1 MLSRRT
7 PAAWRKGFALHRRKA
22 GTDRYGD
29 AVAVYDMEHPDV
41 TVVDGDEDGIC
52 WQSVRTW
59 QSGGNLSSGGRV
71 DAGGE
76 RIGGI
81 QEGVVY
87 GSLEAAVFDRLVID
101 GSVYELRAIQSWPCH
116 RVFQLQRLR

>member
-7 PAAWRKGFALHRRKA
+7 PVAWRKGFALHRRKA

-41 TVVDGDEDGIC
+41 TVADGDEDGIC

-59 QSGGNLSSGGRV
+59 QSGGNLSSGGR
-71 DAGGE
+71 
-76 RIGGI
+76 
-81 QEGVVY
+81 
-87 GSLEAAVFDRLVID
+87 GSLTGWSSTERCMSCVLFSPGPAT
-101 GSVYELRAIQSWPCH
+101 GCSSSSG
-116 RVFQLQRLR
+116 

>member
-41 TVVDGDEDGIC
+41 TVADGDEHSIFLP
-52 WQSVRTW
+52 SV
-59 QSGGNLSSGGRV
+59 S
-71 DAGGE
+71 
-76 RIGGI
+76 
-81 QEGVVY
+81 Y
-87 GSLEAAVFDRLVID
+87 
-101 GSVYELRAIQSWPCH
+101 
-116 RVFQLQRLR
+116 

>member
-41 TVVDGDEDGIC
+41 TVADGDENGIC

-76 RIGGI
+76 RVGGI
-81 QEGVVY
+81 LEGVVY
-87 GSLEAAVFDRLVID
+87 GDWSSTGWCMSCVPSKFGPAT
-101 GSVYELRAIQSWPCH
+101 GCSSSSG
-116 RVFQLQRLR
+116 

>member
-7 PAAWRKGFALHRRKA
+7 PVAWRKGFTLHRRKA

-81 QEGVVY
+81 LEGVVY
-87 GSLEAAVFDRLVID
+87 GCLEAAVFDRLVID
-101 GSVYELRAIQSWPCH
+101 GAVYELRAIQSWPCH
-116 RVFQLQRLR
+116 RVFQLQRLT

>member
-41 TVVDGDEDGIC
+41 TVADGDENGIC

-71 DAGGE
+71 DARRRTGRRHPGRGGV
-76 RIGGI
+76 RQLGG
-81 QEGVVY
+81 G
-87 GSLEAAVFDRLVID
+87 GL
-101 GSVYELRAIQSWPCH
+101 
-116 RVFQLQRLR
+116 

>member
-41 TVVDGDEDGIC
+41 TVADGDEDGIC

-116 RVFQLQRLR
+116 RVFQLQ